1 VLPGR
6 PSHTM
11 VRTAIRRA
19 AHELFDRP
27 RIFEDPLAIGFI
39 PEASEQAILD
49 VADDHLAPLPT
60 LLRSLFA
67 LRSRF
72 SEDRLA
78 EAAARGAR
86 QYVIVGAGLD
96 TFAWRQPGFALPL
109 RIFYVDH
116 PSSLASTLS
125 YVRARG
131 LVTPPNVTFV
141 AVDLEGGQLAERLT
155 EHGFAHGARTFC
167 SLLGVTQY
175 LSRDAVEALFGFAAG
190 LPAQSEIVFSFVP
203 PSDELAQDDVAATT
217 HIATLVETL
226 GALGEP
232 WETRL
237 RSSEAVTILAG
248 LGFGEVF
255 HLTPERAHQRYFA
268 GRSDTLRTSG
278 FEQLM
283 AATV

>member
-1 VLPGR
+1 
-6 PSHTM
+6 M

-19 AHELFDRP
+19 AHQLLDNP
-27 RIFEDPLAIGFI
+27 RIFEDPLAVGFI
-39 PEASEQAILD
+39 PEASEQAVLAA
-49 VADDHLAPLPT
+49 VDDHLAPLST

-72 SEDRLA
+72 AEDRLA
-78 EAAARGAR
+78 EAAARGVR
-86 QYVIVGAGLD
+86 QYVILGAGLD
-96 TFAWRQPGFALPL
+96 TFPWRQPGFALPL
-109 RIFYVDH
+109 RIFCVDH

-155 EHGFAHGARTFC
+155 KYGFAHGARTFC

-190 LPAQSEIVFSFVP
+190 LPTQSEIVFSFVSP
-203 PSDELAQDDVAATT
+203 DEQLVESDFAATT
-217 HIATLVETL
+217 YSGTLAGT
-226 GALGEP
+226 LGEP
-232 WETRL
+232 WKTRL
-237 RSSEAVTILAG
+237 RSSEAVAILTS

-278 FEQLM
+278 FEQLI
-283 AATV
+283 AATL